1 MTIEQC
7 KLREEREELFSE
19 LEDVC
24 KSDKRTI
31 QLARNYLREKKGC

>member
-1 MTIEQC
+1 
-7 KLREEREELFSE
+7 